1 MIEELATT
9 PVSNLARP
17 DPLSVTPDTPLGEV
31 VEQMRDQ
38 KRGAVVIADG
48 EGKLAGIFTERDLM
62 LRVDHATNAWRKQ
75 PISSVMTSTP
85 RTLEPRASVAKAIRM
100 MTRGVFRH
108 VPIVDQDGHCTGM
121 LSIRAILQYIVQ
133 HYPEEFINLPPDPKR
148 EASKRWGG

>member
-9 PVSNLARP
+9 PVSTLARP
-17 DPLSVTPDTPLGEV
+17 DPLSVTPETPLGEV
-31 VEQMRDQ
+31 VEQMREQ
-38 KRGAVVIADG
+38 KRGAVVITDG

-75 PISSVMTSTP
+75 PISSAMTSTP
-85 RTLEPRASVAKAIRM
+85 RTLEARASVAKAIRM
-100 MTRGVFRH
+100 MTRGTFRH
-108 VPIVDQDGHCTGM
+108 VPIVDEDRRCIGM
-121 LSIRAILQYIVQ
+121 LSISAILQYIVQ